1 MDEYGRIP
9 YPEIQFQYMVFEAN
23 LDRNFIWYYLDGNLS
38 RRVLNIPAFM
48 QMIKDHYPSLSYDVY
63 TACRDT
69 SFHLLNT
76 VDMTVTHLTPHTEAD
91 APYLDSIQNLVDSKK
106 TKKPIKRM
114 ITEKKPLTEI
124 LQQYGFNTP
133 TKNSVENLTVSLEK
147 QDTDRQGFIS
157 RFLNRWGGR

>member
-1 MDEYGRIP
+1 MDEYGRFV
-9 YPEIQFQYMVFEAN
+9 YPDLIFQFLVYQCW
-23 LDRNFIWYYLDGNLS
+23 LDRNGVWYYCDGSLS
-38 RRVLNIPAFM
+38 RRLMNLDSFM
-48 QMIKDHYPSLSYDVY
+48 QMIKDKYPSLVHDVY
-63 TACRDT
+63 QSTRDT

-157 RFLNRWGGR
+157 RFLNRRGGR